1 MLLSGSRFLGYP
13 GGNKNLLLAG
23 SGIHVVACNLVG
35 VASDGGIHCAS
46 GDFGF
51 GINGS
56 MG

>member
-1 MLLSGSRFLGYP
+1 MLLSGSRFLG
-13 GGNKNLLLAG
+13 GNKKLHLAS
-23 SGIHVVACNLVG
+23 SGIDVVACNLVG